1 MSASVDKLID
11 GYRRF
16 RAGAFQDSKPLI
28 QELVTQ
34 GQRPQICVVACSDS
48 RVEPATLFQTDPGDL
63 FMIRNVANLVPP
75 LEEDGKFHGTSAAL
89 EFAVLGL
96 GVKHVIV
103 LGHAHC
109 GGVKAMM
116 NADTD
121 SGEFTFVSQWV
132 SMLAAA
138 HRRVLATM
146 SSASEE
152 QRTRACEQNSVL
164 VSLENLTTFPWVR
177 DRVQSGELTLH
188 GWYVDIATAELMAYN
203 GQNGSFEPVG

>member
-1 MSASVDKLID
+1 MTTGVEKLLD

-16 RAGAFQDSKPLI
+16 RTGAFQDSKPLI
-28 QELVTQ
+28 QELVAQ
-34 GQRPQICVVACSDS
+34 GQRPQVAVIACSDS

-96 GVKHVIV
+96 NVKHVIV

-121 SGEFTFVSQWV
+121 DGKFTFVTHWV

-146 SSASEE
+146 AGADEAT
-152 QRTRACEQNSVL
+152 RTRVCEQNAVL

-177 DRVQSGELTLH
+177 ERVESGELQLH
-188 GWYVDIATAELMAYN
+188 GWYIDIAEAKLSVYDGAQ
-203 GQNGSFEPVG
+203 GKFEPVG